1 MSVLT
6 QSPGWQALQTH
17 YKTMA
22 RVQMR
27 DLFAQ
32 EPNRFEQFSLRV
44 GDILLDYSKNR
55 ITTKTR
61 SLLVDLAREAELPD
75 WIERMMSGERINTTE
90 GRAVLHVALRNR
102 SNRPIA
108 VDGQDVMPA
117 VNAVLS
123 RMQAFSEA
131 VRSGAWTGLAQGRIT
146 DVVSIGIGGSHLGPE
161 MVCEALKPYGST
173 ELRVHFVS
181 NVDGAQI
188 AQVLERLNPA
198 STLFTITSKTFTT
211 QETLANAGT
220 ARSWFLENGGT
231 MESLARHFVAVTNNK
246 DAAAEFGIDPQQT
259 LEIWDWVGGRY
270 SLWSAVGLPIALSVG
285 FNRFAELL
293 DGAHAM
299 DEHFRTAP
307 LHANM
312 PVLMGLLGLWYGD
325 FFGAESL
332 AVLPYDQTLHR
343 FPAFLQQL
351 DMESNGKRVTRDGE
365 AVDYATAPV
374 VWGEPGTNGQ
384 HAFFQALHQ
393 GGKLIPADFI
403 AAAETHYPIDRHH
416 DMLLANFLAQTEALM
431 QGKTAGEVRVEL
443 QAGGLSGEALERLL
457 PHKIFP
463 GNQPTN
469 SILLRKLDP
478 RTLGALIALYEH
490 KVFVQGVIWRIN
502 SFDQWG
508 VELGKQLAKVIL
520 AELDTPGPVSGHDS
534 STAGL
539 INAFKAM
546 RGDAPSRS

>member
-6 QSPGWQALQTH
+6 QSPGWQALQAH
-17 YKTMA
+17 HKTMA

-32 EPNRFEQFSLRV
+32 EPNRFERFSLQV

-61 SLLVDLAREAELPD
+61 SLLLDLAREADLPD
-75 WIERMMSGERINTTE
+75 WIEHMVGGERINTTE
-90 GRAVLHVALRNR
+90 GRAALHIALRNR
-102 SNRPIA
+102 SNRLIA

-123 RMQAFSEA
+123 RMQAFSDA
-131 VRSGAWTGLAQGRIT
+131 VRSGAWAGYAQGRIT
-146 DVVSIGIGGSHLGPE
+146 DIVSIGIGGSHLGPE

-173 ELRVHFVS
+173 ELSVHFIS

-188 AQVLERLNPA
+188 AQTLQRLNPA
-198 STLFTITSKTFTT
+198 STLFIVTSKTFTT
-211 QETLANAGT
+211 QETLANART
-220 ARSWFLENGGT
+220 ARSWFLENGGD
-231 MESLARHFVAVTNNK
+231 MASLARHFVAVTNNR
-246 DAAAEFGIDPQQT
+246 DAAAAFGIDLERT
-259 LEIWDWVGGRY
+259 FEIWDWVGGRY
-270 SLWSAVGLPIALSVG
+270 SLWSAVGLPIALAVG
-285 FNRFAELL
+285 FERFTELL
-293 DGAHAM
+293 DGAHSM

-307 LHANM
+307 LHENM
-312 PVLMGLLGLWYGD
+312 PVLMGLLGLWYGS
-325 FFGAESL
+325 FFGAETL

-365 AVDYATAPV
+365 TIDYATAPV

-403 AAAETHYPIDRHH
+403 AAAESHYPIDRHH
-416 DMLLANFLAQTEALM
+416 DMLLANFFAQTEALM
-431 QGKTAGEVRVEL
+431 RGKTAAEVRAEL
-443 QAGGLSGEALERLL
+443 QAGGLSGDALERLL
-457 PHKIFP
+457 PHKLFP

-478 RTLGALIALYEH
+478 GTLGALIALYEH
-490 KVFVQGVIWRIN
+490 KVFVQGMIWRIN

-508 VELGKQLAKVIL
+508 VELGKQLATVIL
-520 AELDTPGPVSGHDS
+520 AELETPDPVSSHDS
-534 STAGL
+534 STNGL
-539 INAFKAM
+539 INAVKTT
-546 RGDAPSRS
+546 RDGG